1 MKRSPV
7 ATFIIYL
14 STETK
19 DSSLTSYLL
28 LNWTRCYLRLTA
40 ALSDPFCGGTEMK
53 EEMVEQGIVLKE
65 EDEETMISKEE
76 VLKVTIPGK

>member
-1 MKRSPV
+1 MNRSTV

-19 DSSLTSYLL
+19 DSSLTSYRL
-28 LNWTRCYLRLTA
+28 LNWTRCNWIYR
-40 ALSDPFCGGTEMK
+40 ALSAPFCGGTEMK

-65 EDEETMISKEE
+65 EDEETMISKE
-76 VLKVTIPGK
+76 VGKVIIPGK